1 MRKSMWICIPLL
13 VVLSA
18 CNLPG
23 AVANPTEENKPTYVS
38 GALSSEPSLTP
49 FQPSNTSTP
58 TNTATLLP
66 TATITQTPSPTITR
80 TPTAT
85 LIPGGVGPWTFDSH
99 INPLTGLSVEN
110 VDQLSGRPI
119 AVKISNYPR
128 QIRPQWGLSL
138 ADLVFEYYHEG
149 GLTRFHAIFYG
160 NDANM
165 LGPIR
170 SARVF
175 DAQLVMAYRS
185 IFTFGSADERTLNF
199 LFEHDFD
206 EYLVYPMS
214 NGCPPLC
221 RYDPYGMNHLVS
233 TTAQIEAYIAAH
245 NIPNERVSLSGMW
258 FHPDVPDFGTAGQR
272 IYVRYSYAD
281 YNRWIY
287 NTQIGRY
294 LRYQETANDNN
305 GLGTNY
311 EPQIDRITGR
321 YLFADNVI
329 VVFVPHEFVI
339 EETDDRNEVI
349 DMFFTGVG
357 RAIAF
362 RDGQAYDVCWSHTD
376 PESILTLMQPSDGEC
391 VPGGYPY
398 PFKPGT
404 TWFQLV
410 GETTILR
417 QSGTDWRFEFYIP

>member
-1 MRKSMWICIPLL
+1 MFL

-23 AVANPTEENKPTYVS
+23 ENPNTS
-38 GALSSEPSLTP
+38 GGGGASISDAALTSEPSMTP
-49 FQPSNTSTP
+49 FLPAHTSTITITP
-58 TNTATLLP
+58 TISP
-66 TATITQTPSPTITR
+66 TATITQTQTPTITQ

-85 LIPGGVGPWTFDSH
+85 LIPGGVGPWSFDAH
-99 INPLTGLSVEN
+99 VNPLTGLTVDD

-119 AVKISNYPR
+119 AVKISIYPR
-128 QIRPQWGLSL
+128 AIRPQWGLSL

-149 GLTRFHAIFYG
+149 GLTRFHAIYYG
-160 NDANM
+160 NDASM

-199 LFEHDFD
+199 LFDHDFD
-206 EYLVYPMS
+206 EYLVYPTS

-221 RYDPYGMNHLVS
+221 RHDPYGMNHLVS

-245 NIPNERVSLSGMW
+245 NIPNERVSLKGMW
-258 FHPDVPDFGTAGQR
+258 FHPDVPEFGEAAQR

-287 NTQIGRY
+287 NTQVGRY
-294 LRYQETANDNN
+294 LRYQETTNDNSSE
-305 GLGTNY
+305 GTTY
-311 EPQIDRITGR
+311 EPQVDRITGR
-321 YLFADNVI
+321 YLFADNVVI
-329 VVFVPHEFVI
+329 VFVPHEFVI
-339 EETDDRNEVI
+339 EETEDRNEVI

-376 PESILTLMQPSDGEC
+376 PETILTLMQPTDGEC

-410 GETTILR
+410 GETTRMR
-417 QSGTDWRFEFYIP
+417 QNGTDWRFEFYIP